1 MNTSEVIARALAL
14 VERSRSVLVGSVD
27 GDGYPNIKGMFN
39 LKHDGLRTFLFSTN
53 TSSKRVS
60 QFVENPQA
68 CLYFVDLE
76 RIEGLQLT
84 GKMEALQ
91 DPELKQ
97 LLWFDGC
104 EKYYPLGVT
113 DPDYTVLRFTAER
126 GNYYHRLVKVDFDC
140 DTTEGPLQP

>member
-1 MNTSEVIARALAL
+1 MNTSEVITRALDL

-27 GDGYPNIKGMFN
+27 SDGYPNIKGMFN
-39 LKHDGLRTFLFSTN
+39 LKHDGLKTFLFSTN
-53 TSSKRVS
+53 TSSKRTG
-60 QFVENPQA
+60 QFVEDPRA
-68 CLYFVDLE
+68 CLYIVDLQ
-76 RIEGLQLT
+76 RIEGLLLV

-91 DPELKQ
+91 DPDLKQ

-126 GNYYHRLVKVDFDC
+126 GNYYHKLVKVDFDC
-140 DTTEGPLQP
+140 DTPDQL